1 MAWSKLTELELRA
14 LLRALK
20 QPIDGGKAILVQRG
34 TTNDFFVTD
43 GEATSDAGE
52 AAAAPQ

>member
-20 QPIDGGKAILVQRG
+20 QPADGGKAVLVQRV
-34 TTNDFFVTD
+34 TAFFVSD
-43 GEATSDAGE
+43 GEATGE
-52 AAAAPQ
+52 AMTASAA

>member
-1 MAWSKLTELELRA
+1 MAWSKLTELE
-14 LLRALK
+14 LRALK